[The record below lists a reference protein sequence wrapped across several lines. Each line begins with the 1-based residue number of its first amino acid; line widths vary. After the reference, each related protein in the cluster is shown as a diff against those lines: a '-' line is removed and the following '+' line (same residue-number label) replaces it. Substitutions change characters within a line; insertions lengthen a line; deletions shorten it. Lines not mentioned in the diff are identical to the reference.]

1 MSFSKKWVKLIDSD
15 ETIVVTDI
23 EGLEFIDYEVPTVKS
38 KSNSVDMAGI
48 DGKLPSIISF
58 DTFSLKLIFR
68 YTGIDVFDAESFCH
82 SIRPVFN
89 RRRPYYITHNRLP
102 GIKYAIDQA
111 DVSFEKETLRHY
123 KIIVE
128 FNVYKGYSE
137 SIHTTQNIIDFS
149 SYWSG
154 ENHISLTF
162 NPKYKHKSNQFTI
175 WNGSNDIIKPQFGHQ
190 LNIKLNVQSNG
201 GFELVNLTTGDI
213 FKYKKSSNKDTD
225 IVLNSI
231 YAYRENY
238 RCGIDTNRGV
248 ITLAPG
254 YNEFKIK
261 GEVSSCSSEFDFP
274 FIYR

>member
-1 MSFSKKWVKLIDSD
+1 MERWVKIIDEKHE
-15 ETIVVTDI
+15 ETVSGDTGFFFLDAEVEYPNAVDNDI
-23 EGLEFIDYEVPTVKS
+23 TMD
-38 KSNSVDMAGI
+38 GI
-48 DGKLPSIISF
+48 DGTIPGYVTYAPFNLILRFGFDGEDLTDKHIFEHHLRAKFCRRKPFYVITSQLP
-58 DTFSLKLIFR
+58 
-68 YTGIDVFDAESFCH
+68 
-82 SIRPVFN
+82 N
-89 RRRPYYITHNRLP
+89 
-102 GIKYAIDQA
+102 IKYSVNRAQVNPTLKPDGTSIE
-111 DVSFEKETLRHY
+111 FEVT
-123 KIIVE
+123 

-137 SIHTTQNIIDFS
+137 SVFTTRNIADFGS
-149 SYWSG
+149 DWG
-154 ENHISLTF
+154 VENSFPLNENIKYYHI
-162 NPKYKHKSNQFTI
+162 KNQFTI

-213 FKYKKSSNKDTD
+213 FKYKKSSTKNTN

-248 ITLAPG
+248 ITLDPG

-261 GEVSSCSSEFDFP
+261 GEVGSCSSEFDFP